1 VTYTMHTY
9 IHTYTT
15 CILHIVFIHN
25 TYIIPQ
31 RLSQMKIDRL
41 GRVRKEKKER
51 KRERQSERHT
61 QREIDVM

>member
-1 VTYTMHTY
+1 
-9 IHTYTT
+9 
-15 CILHIVFIHN
+15 
-25 TYIIPQ
+25 
-31 RLSQMKIDRL
+31 MKIDRL